1 MLGLVVFA
9 KPGNRGANARDVG
22 GGDSRRGQEQERRA
36 KMKAQVLLRL
46 FKVVFGSVTLF
57 PKNERMLRPHLQTI
71 VLSCLRYTTRVKD
84 PTNYYFLLRALFRS
98 ISGGKFESSYKV
110 RRCSPSGEAR
120 RVLNHPSK
128 SRGVF
133 GIRRLSLD
141 SGG

>member
-1 MLGLVVFA
+1 
-9 KPGNRGANARDVG
+9 
-22 GGDSRRGQEQERRA
+22 
-36 KMKAQVLLRL
+36 MKAQVLLRL

-110 RRCSPSGEAR
+110 GVGGWVGGCNVFFFGFERVERKREGEGRRGGSKPPSSTIHGVLRARGGGEEKPG
-120 RVLNHPSK
+120 LNIVAGAPLH
-128 SRGVF
+128 F
-133 GIRRLSLD
+133 L
-141 SGG
+141 

>member
-1 MLGLVVFA
+1 MFLDRHDYRRAL
-9 KPGNRGANARDVG
+9 
-22 GGDSRRGQEQERRA
+22 SRLSQEQEKEKRA
-36 KMKAQVLLRL
+36 RMKAQVLLRL

-110 RRCSPSGEAR
+110 
-120 RVLNHPSK
+120 
-128 SRGVF
+128 
-133 GIRRLSLD
+133 
-141 SGG
+141 

>member
-1 MLGLVVFA
+1 
-9 KPGNRGANARDVG
+9 
-22 GGDSRRGQEQERRA
+22 
-36 KMKAQVLLRL
+36 MKAQVLLRL

-110 RRCSPSGEAR
+110 GVGGWVGGCNVFFFLVLRELSASGRGRGDGAEANR
-120 RVLNHPSK
+120 PARQST
-128 SRGVF
+128 GF
-133 GIRRLSLD
+133 
-141 SGG
+141 

>member
-1 MLGLVVFA
+1 
-9 KPGNRGANARDVG
+9 
-22 GGDSRRGQEQERRA
+22 
-36 KMKAQVLLRL
+36 MKAQVLLRL

-110 RRCSPSGEAR
+110 RRCSPSGEACCVGSSAR
-120 RVLNHPSK
+120 LDYQSK
-128 SRGVF
+128 SRGVY

-141 SGG
+141 SDG